1 MSLLQIYIGLFVVCA
16 LGSAIAYRHSQGHNS
31 RFGLGQFVLR
41 VVGFSL
47 IGWLAF
53 LIVPSVVFILM
64 GNAQGPLAGFFA
76 APFGLLA
83 GAGFGLWWCLRAKRV
98 A

>member
-1 MSLLQIYIGLFVVCA
+1 MSLLQIYVGLFAVCT
-16 LGSAIAYRHSQGHNS
+16 LGSAIAYRYSQGHNS
-31 RFGLGQFVLR
+31 RLSLAQFVLR
-41 VVGFSL
+41 VVAFSF

-53 LIVPSVVFILM
+53 LIVPSVIFILI

-76 APFGLLA
+76 APFGLLV
-83 GAGFGLWWCLRAKRV
+83 GAGFGLWWCLRAKHV

>member
-1 MSLLQIYIGLFVVCA
+1 MSLLQIYIGLFAVCA
-16 LGSAIAYRHSQGHNS
+16 LGSAIAYRYSRGTNS
-31 RFGLGQFVLR
+31 RFSLGQFVLR

-47 IGWLAF
+47 LGWLAF

-64 GNAQGPLAGFFA
+64 GNAQGPLAGFFV
-76 APFGLLA
+76 APFGLLV
-83 GAGFGLWWCLRAKRV
+83 GAGFGLWWCLRAKSV